1 MKTIRWKRVLSFG
14 ISTIII
20 MIVVIISTSC
30 IQTNTQPTQTNIVD
44 IKSTKTESTSIVLPT
59 IAEKSTPTLEKIELR
74 PSSTSLPTY
83 TKIPTLEKMII
94 KSSTPSN
101 TPSQVSGIGISIP
114 TNTHVNY
121 PSQQPTEIIKTLIPI
136 LPMPTDTLAPQISV
150 TCGVIPNTIPGGTY
164 TTQIY
169 WAQFSP
175 GDYGF
180 GIMDIFYEISGSGQR
195 SCNAGSDADG
205 YASCEASAG
214 MLPYVEKIK
223 VTIRTSVRDCI
234 TYLYISKN

>member
-1 MKTIRWKRVLSFG
+1 METIRWKGILTFG
-14 ISTIII
+14 ISTIIK
-20 MIVVIISTSC
+20 MVLVFISTSC
-30 IQTNTQPTQTNIVD
+30 IQTNSQPTQTYIVEN
-44 IKSTKTESTSIVLPT
+44 KSTKTKSTPIVLPT

-74 PSSTSLPTY
+74 PSSTSMPTY
-83 TKIPTLEKMII
+83 TKIPTLEKLILN
-94 KSSTPSN
+94 SSTPSN
-101 TPSQVSGIGISIP
+101 TPSRVSGVGNPIP
-114 TNTHVNY
+114 TSTSVFY
-121 PSQQPTEIIKTLIPI
+121 PSQQPTEIIKTLIPVP
-136 LPMPTDTLAPQISV
+136 PMPTDTKEPQINVS
-150 TCGVIPNTIPGGTY
+150 CGVIPNIIPGGTY

-175 GDYGF
+175 GGYGF
-180 GIMDIFYEISGSGQR
+180 AIWDVFYEISGSGQR

>member
-20 MIVVIISTSC
+20 MIVVFISTSC
-30 IQTNTQPTQTNIVD
+30 IQTNKQPTQTNIVD
-44 IKSTKTESTSIVLPT
+44 IKSTETESTAIVLPT
-59 IAEKSTPTLEKIELR
+59 IAEKSTPTQEKNELR

-83 TKIPTLEKMII
+83 TKIPTLEKLII
-94 KSSTPSN
+94 KSSTPTN
-101 TPSQVSGIGISIP
+101 TPTQLSAVGISNP
-114 TNTHVNY
+114 TDSPVFY
-121 PSQQPTEIIKTLIPI
+121 PTQQQTVIIKTPILIP
-136 LPMPTDTLAPQISV
+136 PMPINTPVPQISV
-150 TCGVIPNTIPGGTY
+150 SCGVIPSVIPGGTY

-175 GDYGF
+175 GGYGF
-180 GIMDIFYEISGSGQR
+180 GIMDIFFEISGSGQR

>member
-1 MKTIRWKRVLSFG
+1 MKTIRWKKVLSFG
-14 ISTIII
+14 IATIIM
-20 MIVVIISTSC
+20 MIGVIISTSC

-44 IKSTKTESTSIVLPT
+44 IKSTKTESTPIVLPT

-83 TKIPTLEKMII
+83 TKIPTLEKMIV
-94 KSSTPSN
+94 KSSTLSN
-101 TPSQVSGIGISIP
+101 TPSQVSGIGISNP
-114 TNTHVNY
+114 TSTSVFY
-121 PSQQPTEIIKTLIPI
+121 PSQQSTETIKTLIPI
-136 LPMPTDTLAPQISV
+136 PPMPTDTQAPQITV
-150 TCGVIPNTIPGGTY
+150 TCGIIPNIIPGGTY

-175 GDYGF
+175 GGYGF

-223 VTIRTSVRDCI
+223 VTIRTSVGDCI

>member
-14 ISTIII
+14 IAIIII
-20 MIVVIISTSC
+20 MIVVIVSTSC
-30 IQTNTQPTQTNIVD
+30 TQSNTQPTQTNIVD
-44 IKSTKTESTSIVLPT
+44 IKSTETESTPIVLPT
-59 IAEKSTPTLEKIELR
+59 IAEKATPTQEKIELR
-74 PSSTSLPTY
+74 PSSTSLPTF
-83 TKIPTLEKMII
+83 TQIPTLEKLII

-101 TPSQVSGIGISIP
+101 TVTQPSTFGITNP
-114 TNTHVNY
+114 TDAPVDY
-121 PSQQPTEIIKTLIPI
+121 PTQPPTEIIKTQIIVP
-136 LPMPTDTLAPQISV
+136 PMPTNTKVPQISV
-150 TCGVIPNTIPGGTY
+150 SCGVIPSIIPGGTY

-214 MLPYVEKIK
+214 MLPYVEKIQ
-223 VTIRTSVRDCI
+223 VTIRTSVGDCK
-234 TYLYISKN
+234 TYLYISKD